1 NGRCV
6 IIEYSDLPGDLAKRT
21 GPGGRLFLWAGSP
34 AIHFFDLDFLA
45 RVTDGPTPMPFHVAR
60 KKVPHLD
67 ESGREVQPRKE
78 NALKFERFIF
88 DALPMAE
95 RWTVVE
101 ASRREEFV
109 PLKNATGADSPEE
122 VKQALSNV
130 AADWLRAA
138 GAAVP
143 TRGEDAAVPLEVS
156 PLFALDAAE
165 LAAKVGPGTVID
177 GPTYLGDKE

>member
-1 NGRCV
+1 
-6 IIEYSDLPGDLAKRT
+6 
-21 GPGGRLFLWAGSP
+21 
-34 AIHFFDLDFLA
+34 
-45 RVTDGPTPMPFHVAR
+45 
-60 KKVPHLD
+60 
-67 ESGREVQPRKE
+67 
-78 NALKFERFIF
+78 
-88 DALPMAE
+88 MAE